1 MTSIPERT
9 LAYITFDPG
18 VAHANCEEC
27 GVEIPVEL
35 TVCDDCSGYSPE
47 EEPDHDDSVK
57 FCPDCERPNQFGELC
72 QSCQSDRDAQEYAD
86 THEATDVRC
95 VW

>member
-1 MTSIPERT
+1 MS
-9 LAYITFDPG
+9 
-18 VAHANCEEC
+18 
-27 GVEIPVEL
+27 EL
-35 TVCDDCSGYSPE
+35 KTPHVHTCMVCDRDHLCYGMGCTQIDSLCDECSDADDDDGL
-47 EEPDHDDSVK
+47 EPDHDDSVK